1 MLIKSLLLSKK
12 KKINQKIPIWFMR
25 QAGRY
30 LPEYKDIRKKE
41 KDFIKLCLS
50 PTLAAKISL
59 QPITRFNLDGII
71 PFSDILIIPYALGQK
86 VSFKTDIGP
95 ILSSLTN
102 YNDLPETSEKDWQKK
117 LSPVFRTLKILKKR
131 KDKDKTLIGFCGSP
145 LTVLTYMIEGGTSK
159 NHLKTKAF
167 LLKNPIEAKIL
178 IDKLVCISIFYLKH
192 QIKAGVDVIQI
203 FESWSSILD
212 GDLYTQYIVEPNK
225 QIVEA
230 IKSTNKETP
239 IICFPRLSNWK
250 TLEFIKSV
258 PCDGLSID
266 LQTDDKTIEY
276 CKKKHITIQG
286 NLDPVRLLLGGE
298 QLKRSIKNIINKFKS
313 HKFIFNLSH
322 GILPNTPLKNVEKT
336 IKYIREY
343 EKSD

>member
-1 MLIKSLLLSKK
+1 MLIKSLLLSK

-30 LPEYKDIRKKE
+30 LPEYKNIRNKE

-59 QPITRFNLDGII
+59 QPVIRFDFDGII
-71 PFSDILIIPYALGQK
+71 LFSDILIIPHALGQK
-86 VSFKTDIGP
+86 VSFEENIGP
-95 ILSSLTN
+95 ILSSLTSFK
-102 YNDLPETSEKDWQKK
+102 DLPETSEKDWEKI
-117 LSPVFRTLKILKKR
+117 LNPVFRTLRILKK
-131 KDKDKTLIGFCGSP
+131 KKNKNKTLIGFCGSP
-145 LTVLTYMIEGGTSK
+145 FTVLTYMIEGGTSK

-167 LLKNPIEAKIL
+167 LLENPTEANIL
-178 IDKLVCISIFYLKH
+178 INKIIKISIFYLEN
-192 QIKAGVDVIQI
+192 QIKAGADVIQI

-225 QIVEA
+225 IIVEKLKK
-230 IKSTNKETP
+230 IDKKIP

-266 LQTDDKTIEY
+266 LQTDEKTIEY
-276 CKKKHITIQG
+276 CKKNNITIQG
-286 NLDPVRLLLGGE
+286 NLDPVRLLLGGK
-298 QLKRSIKNIINKFKS
+298 QLKMAIRNIVKRFKN

-336 IKYIREY
+336 IKYIKEY
-343 EKSD
+343 ENTN